1 MKKKTIAI
9 RGMHCASCEILIGE
23 ELKKIPHITS
33 VAVHHRQGNAEIVY
47 TGESLSDEAIHQ
59 AVQNAGYEMGNAEPI
74 TWFSRKLSDYVHL
87 LYALIIV
94 GILYGVLRASG
105 LASLDIA
112 QDAETSLFVVL
123 LVGLVAGVSTCMALV
138 GGLVLGLS
146 ARHAELHP
154 EASRM
159 EKFRPHVFFNLGRIA
174 GYAVLGGLI
183 GLIGNAFQLSSQLLG
198 GVTIAVGGVMIF
210 LGLKLVD
217 IFPVLKNKTLALPSG
232 IARRL
237 GIKKEQKEYSHKA
250 AIIAGAAT
258 FFLPCG
264 FTQSMQLYAMTTG
277 SFTRG
282 ALIMGLFALG
292 TAPGLLGIGGL
303 SSIMKGRTAKLFFA
317 AAGIIVVLLGWY
329 NMKVGSRLFQL
340 EQTGETT
347 MSVVPSTTTVAPQII
362 RAEYNEQDG
371 LVPGDFTVTR
381 GQPVQFDIY
390 AKDSGRGCGAYIVI
404 PGLAGK
410 QQLLKAGK
418 TINFSFTPKKTGRY
432 PITCG
437 MGMITWGYITVQ

>member
-1 MKKKTIAI
+1 MKKKIVPI

-23 ELKKIPHITS
+23 ELKKIPQVTS
-33 VAVHHRQGNAEIVY
+33 VSVRHRKGEAEITY
-47 TGESLSDEAIHQ
+47 SGASLSDEAVDR
-59 AVQNAGYEMGNAEPI
+59 AVKDAGYETGNAAPS
-74 TWFSRKLSDYVHL
+74 TWFSRQLSDYTRF
-87 LYALIIV
+87 LYAIIIV
-94 GILYGVLRASG
+94 SVFYLFLRASG
-105 LASLDIA
+105 IASFAIA
-112 QDAETSLFVVL
+112 KDAETSLLVVL
-123 LVGLVAGVSTCMALV
+123 MVGLVAGISTCMALV

-146 ARHAELHP
+146 ARHAERHP
-154 EASRM
+154 EATRM
-159 EKFRPHVFFNLGRIA
+159 QKFRPHMFFNLGRIV
-174 GYAVLGGLI
+174 GYAVFGGLV

-198 GVTIAVGGVMIF
+198 GITIAVGAIMIF

-217 IFPVLKNKTLALPSG
+217 MFPVLQNKTLALPSG

-237 GIKKEQKEYSHKA
+237 GIKKEQKEYSHTA
-250 AIIAGAAT
+250 ATIAGALT

-282 ALIMGLFALG
+282 AVIMGLFALG

-303 SSIMKGRTAKLFFA
+303 ASIMKGRAAKMFFA
-317 AAGIIVVLLGWY
+317 VAGIIVILLGWY

-340 EQTGETT
+340 EQSNEPT
-347 MSVVPSTTTVAPQII
+347 MSVVPSADTLAPQII
-362 RAEYNEQDG
+362 RAEYDEQNG

-381 GQPVQFDIY
+381 GQPVRFDIY
-390 AKDSGRGCGAYIVI
+390 AKDNGRGCAAYIVI
-404 PGLAGK
+404 PGLSGK

-418 TINFSFTPKKTGRY
+418 TLSFSFTPKKTGKY